1 MTFAAS
7 SLRNSQRIYE
17 QWRNFQEGKDV
28 DRTIIRDIIYRSWQ
42 RCRQYGVDP
51 YTHVCKVAS
60 PSQLREQ
67 TMLNAPL
74 IESSRVI
81 MEKIYSMIS
90 GTFTTMVL
98 ANNMGMVLRVLPED
112 SESPVAGM
120 FSREEYL
127 GTIGIGTCLEEK
139 RQIEIFGAEHFCQG
153 HHGLVCSA
161 APIFGHNHDVIG
173 ILGVTTAAES
183 FHSHT
188 SGMLGTAVHAI
199 SQQMHLRELLEEQHT
214 LLELLEEGIIALDA
228 SRNIR
233 TMNSKAL
240 KLLKLKTIPVGSS
253 VTDVIEFS
261 KSTRDFIDEGTP
273 FYDVDTSLVQ
283 RIDNFSIPCVMSGAL
298 NKSSGGMLITL
309 KEMERMRDFAN
320 RMTGMKPTF
329 QFKDILGNS
338 ANIVQTLNSAKRI
351 ASSSSTVLLLG
362 ESGTGKEL
370 FAQAIHNASK
380 RAGKPF
386 VVVNCGALP
395 RELIQSELFGYTE
408 GAFTGASR
416 HGKPGKFELADEGT
430 IFLDEIGEMPM
441 DVQVNLLR
449 LLQSREVMRI
459 GGKKARIVDVRV
471 IAATNKD
478 LLQLIRE
485 HRFREDLYYRLNVF
499 PITLPPLRERTGDI
513 EILARYFIDK
523 CSQQAGKHIE
533 GISQDAVRILNEY
546 AWPGNI
552 RELENIMERAV
563 YLTSGSFITV
573 SNLPNV
579 IIDSD
584 IQRKYSVKNDS
595 EKERII
601 AVLEKNRWNIKDS
614 VKELDMPRS
623 TLYYKIKKYNISKY
637 DSPKINRTDPY
648 GEIKNLSRTQMEM
661 IVNVAKYLKDNFSL

>member
-60 PSQLREQ
+60 HSQLREQ

-240 KLLKLKTIPVGSS
+240 KLLKLKTIPVGSGDGCYR
-253 VTDVIEFS
+253 VQQ
-261 KSTRDFIDEGTP
+261 
-273 FYDVDTSLVQ
+273 VDTG
-283 RIDNFSIPCVMSGAL
+283 F
-298 NKSSGGMLITL
+298 
-309 KEMERMRDFAN
+309 
-320 RMTGMKPTF
+320 
-329 QFKDILGNS
+329 
-338 ANIVQTLNSAKRI
+338 
-351 ASSSSTVLLLG
+351 
-362 ESGTGKEL
+362 
-370 FAQAIHNASK
+370 
-380 RAGKPF
+380 
-386 VVVNCGALP
+386 
-395 RELIQSELFGYTE
+395 Y
-408 GAFTGASR
+408 
-416 HGKPGKFELADEGT
+416 
-430 IFLDEIGEMPM
+430 
-441 DVQVNLLR
+441 
-449 LLQSREVMRI
+449 
-459 GGKKARIVDVRV
+459 
-471 IAATNKD
+471 
-478 LLQLIRE
+478 
-485 HRFREDLYYRLNVF
+485 
-499 PITLPPLRERTGDI
+499 
-513 EILARYFIDK
+513 
-523 CSQQAGKHIE
+523 
-533 GISQDAVRILNEY
+533 
-546 AWPGNI
+546 
-552 RELENIMERAV
+552 
-563 YLTSGSFITV
+563 
-573 SNLPNV
+573 
-579 IIDSD
+579 
-584 IQRKYSVKNDS
+584 
-595 EKERII
+595 
-601 AVLEKNRWNIKDS
+601 
-614 VKELDMPRS
+614 
-623 TLYYKIKKYNISKY
+623 
-637 DSPKINRTDPY
+637 
-648 GEIKNLSRTQMEM
+648 
-661 IVNVAKYLKDNFSL
+661 

>member
-459 GGKKARIVDVRV
+459 GGKKARSVDVRV
-471 IAATNKD
+471 IAATNRD

-595 EKERII
+595 EKERIV
-601 AVLEKNRWNIKDS
+601 AVLEKNRWNIKNS
-614 VKELDMPRS
+614 VQELNIPRS

-637 DSPKINRTDPY
+637 DSHEKNKTDPY
-648 GEIKNLSRTQMEM
+648 GEIKNLSRAQMEM

>member
-1 MTFAAS
+1 MTFAAA

-17 QWRNFQEGKDV
+17 QWENFQKGKDV
-28 DRTIIRDIIYRSWQ
+28 DRTIIREFIYRSWQ

-51 YTHVCKVAS
+51 LKPVSKVAS
-60 PSQLREQ
+60 PAQLREQ
-67 TMLNAPL
+67 TVLNAPL

-81 MEKIYSMIS
+81 MEKIFSMIS
-90 GTFTTMVL
+90 GTMTTMVL
-98 ANNMGMVLRVLPED
+98 ANSMGMVLRVLPED
-112 SESPVAGM
+112 SELHVPGM

-139 RQIEIFGAEHFCQG
+139 RQIEIFGAEHYCRY

-188 SGMLGTAVHAI
+188 SGMLGTAVYAI

-214 LLELLEEGIIALDA
+214 LIELLEEGIIALDA
-228 SRNIR
+228 SKNIR
-233 TMNSKAL
+233 TMNSNAL
-240 KLLKLKTIPVGSS
+240 KLLKLKSTPVGSL

-261 KSTRDFIDEGTP
+261 RSTRAFLDEGTP
-273 FYDVDTSLVQ
+273 FNDVDTTLIQ
-283 RIDNFSIPCVMSGAL
+283 RIDNVSLPCVMSGAL
-298 NKSSGGMLITL
+298 NKSSGSMLITL
-309 KEMERMRDFAN
+309 KEMGRMRDFAN

-338 ANIVQTLNSAKRI
+338 ANIEQTLNSARRI
-351 ASSSSTVLLLG
+351 APSNSTVLLLG

-370 FAQAIHNASK
+370 FAQAIHNASR

-408 GAFTGASR
+408 GSFTGASR

-459 GGKKARIVDVRV
+459 GGKTARIVDVRV
-471 IAATNKD
+471 IAATNRD

-499 PITLPPLRERTGDI
+499 PISLPPLRDRTGDI
-513 EILARYFIDK
+513 EVLARYFIRK
-523 CSQQAGKHIE
+523 SSQQAGKHVE
-533 GISQDAVRILNEY
+533 GLSQEAVQMLNDY
-546 AWPGNI
+546 SWPGNI
-552 RELENIMERAV
+552 RELENVMERAV
-563 YLTSGSFITV
+563 YLTSGPVISA
-573 SNLPNV
+573 SDLPSV
-579 IIDSD
+579 IKESSL
-584 IQRKYSVKNDS
+584 RHKNS
-595 EKERII
+595 IKVHNEREHILD
-601 AVLEKNRWNIKDS
+601 VLEKNGWNIKNA
-614 VKELDMPRS
+614 VQELNIPRS
-623 TLYYKIKKYNISKY
+623 TLYYKIKKYNISRH
-637 DSPKINRTDPY
+637 DRNENDRSDIGR
-648 GEIKNLSRTQMEM
+648 EIRNLSKEQIDM
-661 IVNVAKYLKDNFSL
+661 IVNLAKYLKDNIS

>member
-1 MTFAAS
+1 MTFAAA

-17 QWRNFQEGKDV
+17 QWENFQKGKDV
-28 DRTIIRDIIYRSWQ
+28 DRTIIREFIYRSWQ

-51 YTHVCKVAS
+51 LMPVSKVAS

-67 TMLNAPL
+67 TVLNAPL

-81 MEKIYSMIS
+81 MEKIFSMIS
-90 GTFTTMVL
+90 GTMTTMVL

-139 RQIEIFGAEHFCQG
+139 RQIEIFGAEHYCRC

-188 SGMLGTAVHAI
+188 SGMLGTAVYAI
-199 SQQMHLRELLEEQHT
+199 SQQMHLRDLLEEQHT
-214 LLELLEEGIIALDA
+214 LIELLEEGIIALDA
-228 SRNIR
+228 SKNIR
-233 TMNSKAL
+233 TMNSKAM
-240 KLLKLKTIPVGSS
+240 KLLKLKSMPVGSL

-261 KSTRDFIDEGTP
+261 RSTRAFLDEGTP
-273 FYDVDTSLVQ
+273 FNDVDTTLIQ
-283 RIDNFSIPCVMSGAL
+283 RIDNVSLPCVMSGAL
-298 NKSSGGMLITL
+298 NKSSGSMLITL
-309 KEMERMRDFAN
+309 KEMGRMRDFAN

-338 ANIVQTLNSAKRI
+338 ANIEQTLNSAKRI
-351 ASSSSTVLLLG
+351 APSNSTVLLLG

-370 FAQAIHNASK
+370 FAQAIHNASR

-408 GAFTGASR
+408 GSFTGASR

-459 GGKKARIVDVRV
+459 GGKTARIVDVRV
-471 IAATNKD
+471 IAATNRD

-499 PITLPPLRERTGDI
+499 PISLPPLRDRAGDI
-513 EILARYFIDK
+513 EVLARYFIGK
-523 CSQQAGKHIE
+523 SSQQAGKQVD
-533 GISQDAVRILNEY
+533 GLSQEAVQMLNDY
-546 AWPGNI
+546 SWPGNI
-552 RELENIMERAV
+552 RELENVMERAV
-563 YLTSGSFITV
+563 YLTSGPVISA
-573 SNLPNV
+573 SDLPSV
-579 IIDSD
+579 MSD
-584 IQRKYSVKNDS
+584 NSMRRKNSIKVHN
-595 EKERII
+595 EKEHII
-601 AVLEKNRWNIKDS
+601 AVLDKNGWNIKNS
-614 VKELDMPRS
+614 VQELNIPRS
-623 TLYYKIKKYNISKY
+623 TLYYKIKKYNISRHDRNENERSDFY
-637 DSPKINRTDPY
+637 R
-648 GEIKNLSRTQMEM
+648 EIRNLSKEQIDM
-661 IVNVAKYLKDNFSL
+661 IVNLAKYLKDNIS

>member
-17 QWRNFQEGKDV
+17 QWKNFQEGKEV
-28 DRTIIRDIIYRSWQ
+28 DRSVIRDIIYRSWQ

-51 YTHVCKVAS
+51 HTLACQVTS
-60 PSQLREQ
+60 PEQLREQ

-98 ANNMGMVLRVLPED
+98 ANSMGMVLRILPED
-112 SESPVAGM
+112 SQWPVAGM

-139 RQIEIFGAEHFCQG
+139 RQIEIFGAEHYCREY
-153 HHGLVCSA
+153 HGLVCSA
-161 APIFGHNHDVIG
+161 APIFDHNHDVIG

-199 SQQMHLRELLEEQHT
+199 SQQMHLRDLLEEQHT
-214 LLELLEEGIIALDA
+214 LLELLEEGIIALDV

-240 KLLKLKTIPVGSS
+240 KLLNLKTTPVGSL

-261 KSTRDFIDEGTP
+261 KSTRVFIDEGTP

-298 NKSSGGMLITL
+298 NRSSGGMLITL
-309 KEMERMRDFAN
+309 KEMGRMRDFAN

-329 QFKDILGNS
+329 QFKDILGSS

-351 ASSSSTVLLLG
+351 APSNSTVLLLG

-370 FAQAIHNASK
+370 FAQAIHNASR

-471 IAATNKD
+471 IAATNRD

-499 PITLPPLRERTGDI
+499 PITLPPLRDRAGDI
-513 EILARYFIDK
+513 EILARYFLEK
-523 CSQQAGKHIE
+523 CSQQAGKRVE
-533 GISQDAVRILNEY
+533 GISQEAVRVLNTY
-546 AWPGNI
+546 PWPGNI
-552 RELENIMERAV
+552 RELENIIERAV
-563 YLTSGSFITV
+563 YLTSRTMINV
-573 SNLPNV
+573 SDLPNM
-579 IIDSD
+579 I
-584 IQRKYSVKNDS
+584 S
-595 EKERII
+595 ENTIHNYNSIKKKDERERII
-601 AVLEKNRWNIKDS
+601 DVLNKNKWNIKNS
-614 VKELDMPRS
+614 MQELNIPRS
-623 TLYYKIKKYNISKY
+623 TLYYKIKKYHICRY
-637 DSPKINRTDPY
+637 DNDRYMEDD
-648 GEIKNLSRTQMEM
+648 GNQAIKNLSNDQIDM
-661 IVNVAKYLKDNFSL
+661 IVKLAEYLKERK